1 MSASR
6 IRLGA
11 RGLGVLASVWL
22 SGCGYNALQSED
34 ARVESAWSELVAQ
47 YRERAALVPNLVN
60 VVRGY
65 VPQERSLLEGVS
77 DAETK
82 ALGIPVTSKLLDDPR
97 LLGEFQAA
105 QNGLASALSRL
116 VAVSDKYPDLKS
128 DQNFRD
134 AESSL
139 EASEEKISAARR
151 HYADTV
157 REYNQTVRM
166 FPEKVTASLL
176 GFKSKAD
183 LAVPNLPVI
192 VRPPEAPES
201 PPAAPEPS
209 RADPGEP
216 QGAPESPPPPSAPD
230 AAPPPKAD
238 GGHA

>member
-22 SGCGYNALQSED
+22 SGCGYNALQSQD
-34 ARVESAWSELVAQ
+34 ARVETAWSELAGQ

-60 VVRGY
+60 IVRGY
-65 VPQERSLLEGVS
+65 VPQERPLLDGVS

-82 ALGIPVTSKLLDDPR
+82 ARGIPMSSKLVDDPR
-97 LLGEFQAA
+97 LLGQFQAA
-105 QNGLASALSRL
+105 QNELSSALSRL
-116 VAVSDKYPDLKS
+116 VAVSEKYPDLKS

-139 EASEEKISAARR
+139 EASEERIAAARTR
-151 HYADTV
+151 YADTV
-157 REYNQTVRM
+157 REYNRTVHM

-192 VRPPEAPES
+192 VRPSEAPE
-201 PPAAPEPS
+201 PPPGIPEPP
-209 RADPGEP
+209 RGDPGGP
-216 QGAPESPPPPSAPD
+216 PGAPANPPPPSAPD
-230 AAPPPKAD
+230 APPASD